1 MRIKDRLKNGLP
13 SKSTLCSLVPPD
25 FRTTLVEALASFCS
39 SLHIYPNVTLFL
51 SLAATLVIMISAMP
65 AVAVRR
71 GRMKQ
76 RAAAAAAAAQ
86 QNGYAT
92 STSAGSRRGSLSS
105 LPSPSTRSSSLLSS
119 PLSAPGSYYNYFS
132 SQSSQRQHQQRPSS
146 SASST
151 PSAAAA
157 APPGPPSRRPSASV
171 STISSAASNYV
182 SALHKVRERQL
193 ETQRERARFLV
204 YTGSVLL
211 ASGAA
216 LVVIGLVAR
225 TGAAQTVGLLF
236 MCLGSAF
243 CLARVF
249 CLVPREE
256 LPLVKRARTVSGQS
270 IYVPSSAHPSAA
282 TTPGTDDSSTTSSYY
297 FSAVPLHRIQ
307 QQPQSPETPT
317 SATAPP
323 PLQPPPPVV
332 PGVHGAVGSHRSNPS
347 SLLTPMSLNSIP
359 EMQVLITD
367 DSQRY

>member
-1 MRIKDRLKNGLP
+1 
-13 SKSTLCSLVPPD
+13 
-25 FRTTLVEALASFCS
+25 
-39 SLHIYPNVTLFL
+39 
-51 SLAATLVIMISAMP
+51 MISAMP

-71 GRMKQ
+71 ERKKQ
-76 RAAAAAAAAQ
+76 RAKAA
-86 QNGYAT
+86 
-92 STSAGSRRGSLSS
+92 SRQGSLSS

-119 PLSAPGSYYNYFS
+119 PTSAPGSYYNYFNN
-132 SQSSQRQHQQRPSS
+132 QNSQRRRA
-146 SASST
+146 SAPAT
-151 PSAAAA
+151 PQTTTTTIQ
-157 APPGPPSRRPSASV
+157 PPSRRPSASGV

-211 ASGAA
+211 ASGAV
-216 LVVIGLVAR
+216 LIIIGLVAQ
-225 TGAAQTVGLLF
+225 ASYAQTVGLLF
-236 MCLGSAF
+236 LCLGTAF

-249 CLVPREE
+249 CLVQREE

-270 IYVPSSAHPSAA
+270 IYLPSSAHQSAA
-282 TTPGTDDSSTTSSYY
+282 STPDDSSTTSSYY
-297 FSAVPLHRIQ
+297 FSALHR
-307 QQPQSPETPT
+307 QQPLSPD
-317 SATAPP
+317 AAPP

-332 PGVHGAVGSHRSNPS
+332 VPGVHGASHRNNPS

>member
-1 MRIKDRLKNGLP
+1 MFL
-13 SKSTLCSLVPPD
+13 
-25 FRTTLVEALASFCS
+25 
-39 SLHIYPNVTLFL
+39 LF
-51 SLAATLVIMISAMP
+51 AATLVIMISAMP

-71 GRMKQ
+71 ERKKQ
-76 RAAAAAAAAQ
+76 QRLAAAAA
-86 QNGYAT
+86 NGYSSSGSA
-92 STSAGSRRGSLSS
+92 AGSRRGSLSS

-119 PLSAPGSYYNYFS
+119 PLSAPGGYYNYFIS
-132 SQSSQRQHQQRPSS
+132 NGQRPGQQLQQQRRPSS
-146 SASST
+146 ASASSA
-151 PSAAAA
+151 PAA
-157 APPGPPSRRPSASV
+157 PSRRPSASV

-236 MCLGSAF
+236 MCMGSAF

-270 IYVPSSAHPSAA
+270 IYVPSASAHQSAA

-307 QQPQSPETPT
+307 QQPVSPETPT
-317 SATAPP
+317 ATAPP
-323 PLQPPPPVV
+323 PLQPPPPVVV

-367 DSQRY
+367 DSQSWRLGTVTRKRCTGQNRCLALAGSKCSRRTLEKPPKRPICLETATLQSENCK